1 MNWSILLPISLTLLA
16 GALSSMQPAF
26 NGQLSGLL
34 GSPLRA
40 ALVNFTAG
48 ALIMLSVVSIFALRA
63 GWPSPDRIG
72 QVPVH
77 LWIVGGA
84 LGAMFVTTATWA
96 TPKIGAGA
104 FFAALYAG
112 QLIMALALDHFGLLG
127 LEQKPATLMRLLGVP
142 LLLAGAWLIVND
154 GS

>member
-1 MNWSILLPISLTLLA
+1 MNWTVIIPLGLTLAA

-26 NGQLSGLL
+26 NGQLSALL

-48 ALIMLSVVSIFALRA
+48 ALVMLSVVSLFALRA
-63 GWPSPDRIG
+63 GLPSG
-72 QVPVH
+72 EKVAQVPVH

-112 QLIMALALDHFGLLG
+112 QLVMALALDHFGLLG
-127 LEQKPATLMRLLGVP
+127 LEQKPATLMRLAGVP
-142 LLLAGAWLIVND
+142 VLLLGAWLIVR

>member
-1 MNWSILLPISLTLLA
+1 MNWSIFVPMGLTLMA

-26 NGQLSGLL
+26 NSQLADQL

-48 ALIMLSVVSIFALRA
+48 ALIMASVVSFFVLRS
-63 GWPSPDRIG
+63 GGPSLEKISQTPI
-72 QVPVH
+72 H

-142 LLLAGAWLIVND
+142 VLLLGAWMIVR
-154 GS
+154 GV

>member
-1 MNWSILLPISLTLLA
+1 MNWSFLVPIGLTLMA

-26 NGQLSGLL
+26 NGQLADQL

-48 ALIMLSVVSIFALRA
+48 ALIMLSVVSLFLLRA
-63 GWPSPDRIG
+63 GAPSMEKVAA
-72 QVPVH
+72 VPPH

-84 LGAMFVTTATWA
+84 LGAIFVSTATWA

-112 QLIMALALDHFGLLG
+112 QLVMALALDHFGLLG
-127 LEQKPATLMRLLGVP
+127 LEQKPATLMRLAGVP
-142 LLLAGAWLIVND
+142 ILLLGAWLIVR
-154 GS
+154 GG